1 MLVSAFACSLATQLA
16 FQFRQMSVTEKA
28 KANEHIITSHDDE
41 NSKQLNVIF
50 ILAEKLVN
58 I

>member
-1 MLVSAFACSLATQLA
+1 MLVSAFACSLAIQLA

-28 KANEHIITSHDDE
+28 TANEHIITSHYDE

-50 ILAEKLVN
+50 ILAEKFAN